1 MLKMCK
7 ICKPLDLTFKQALT
21 TGAFLSGR
29 KKDNIVLCYEIVG
42 KQNLKNYRPASL
54 LLVLNQATLAL
65 ISFYQLLRIFTRLLM
80 MDLKLQVFSWIYLKP
95 LIKFGIKGLYLNLSK
110 MVFRMTC

>member
-7 ICKPLDLTFKQALT
+7 ICKPLDLTLQALT

-29 KKDNIVLCYEIVG
+29 KKDNIVPCYKIGG

-65 ISFYQLLRIFTRLLM
+65 ISFYQLLKRFTRLLM